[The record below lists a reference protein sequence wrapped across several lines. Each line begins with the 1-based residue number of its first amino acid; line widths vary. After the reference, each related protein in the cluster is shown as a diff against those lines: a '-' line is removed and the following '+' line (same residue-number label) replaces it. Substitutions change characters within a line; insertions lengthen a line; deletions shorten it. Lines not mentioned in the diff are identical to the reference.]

1 MNDNNDKMF
10 ISFGISMGEDN
21 FQQSKIFFYWL
32 LYRESL
38 RINKN

>member
-1 MNDNNDKMF
+1 
-10 ISFGISMGEDN
+10 MGEDN